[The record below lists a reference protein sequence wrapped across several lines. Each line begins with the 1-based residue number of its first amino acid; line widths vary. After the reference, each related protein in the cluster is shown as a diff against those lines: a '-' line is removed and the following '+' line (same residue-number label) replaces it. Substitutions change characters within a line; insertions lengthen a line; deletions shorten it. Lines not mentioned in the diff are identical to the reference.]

1 MVDSERKPIFGISKQ
16 NSFYSHRNGGFD
28 DDVDGTYKKYTNLAC
43 ISEMKR
49 TLQKMEKHELF
60 GNISRHPFT
69 VYRLFI

>member
-1 MVDSERKPIFGISKQ
+1 MVDSERKPILGISKQ

-28 DDVDGTYKKYTNLAC
+28 DDVDGTFKKYTNLAC

-49 TLQKMEKHELF
+49 TLQKMKKYELF
-60 GNISRHPFT
+60 WFYQPSFVT